1 MTQTQNYDNIL
12 LCTPILSA
20 DPNAKEDVMDQQKIT
35 IIYCRL
41 SVEDIKEN
49 SKGGKAD
56 ESNSIQ
62 NQKEYI
68 TRYAKEHGYTNLKV
82 LVDNGYTGTNING
95 PGVQEGFELV
105 KQGLVCR

>member
-20 DPNAKEDVMDQQKIT
+20 DQNAKEDVMDQQKIT

-62 NQKEYI
+62 NQREFL
-68 TRYAKEHGYTNLKV
+68 TRYAKEHGYTNLKI
-82 LVDNGYTGTNING
+82 LVDDGYTGTNFAE
-95 PGVQEGFELV
+95 V
-105 KQGLVCR
+105 R

>member
-1 MTQTQNYDNIL
+1 MTPTQNYDIISP
-12 LCTPILSA
+12 CTPILSA

-62 NQKEYI
+62 NQREFLFDK
-68 TRYAKEHGYTNLKV
+68 NLKYRILKIRNNKIV
-82 LVDNGYTGTNING
+82 LEVII
-95 PGVQEGFELV
+95 
-105 KQGLVCR
+105 

>member
-1 MTQTQNYDNIL
+1 MTPTQNYDIISP
-12 LCTPILSA
+12 CTPILSA

-62 NQKEYI
+62 NQREFL
-68 TRYAKEHGYTNLKV
+68 TRYAKEHGYTNLKI
-82 LVDNGYTGTNING
+82 LVDDGYTGTNFA
-95 PGVQEGFELV
+95 GV
-105 KQGLVCR
+105 R

>member
-1 MTQTQNYDNIL
+1 MTPTQNYDIISP
-12 LCTPILSA
+12 CTPILSA

-62 NQKEYI
+62 NQREFL
-68 TRYAKEHGYTNLKV
+68 TRYAKEHGYTNLKI
-82 LVDNGYTGTNING
+82 LVDDGYTGTNFDE
-95 PGVQEGFELV
+95 V
-105 KQGLVCR
+105 R

>member
-1 MTQTQNYDNIL
+1 MTPTQNYDIISP
-12 LCTPILSA
+12 CTPILSA

-62 NQKEYI
+62 NQREFL
-68 TRYAKEHGYTNLKV
+68 TRYAKEHGYTNLKI
-82 LVDNGYTGTNING
+82 LVDTA
-95 PGVQEGFELV
+95 
-105 KQGLVCR
+105 

>member
-1 MTQTQNYDNIL
+1 MTPTQNYDIISP
-12 LCTPILSA
+12 CTPILSA

-56 ESNSIQ
+56 E
-62 NQKEYI
+62 
-68 TRYAKEHGYTNLKV
+68 
-82 LVDNGYTGTNING
+82 
-95 PGVQEGFELV
+95 
-105 KQGLVCR
+105 

>member
-1 MTQTQNYDNIL
+1 MTPTQNYDIISP
-12 LCTPILSA
+12 CTPILSA

-62 NQKEYI
+62 NQREFL
-68 TRYAKEHGYTNLKV
+68 TRYAKEHGYTKIGRAHV
-82 LVDNGYTGTNING
+82 
-95 PGVQEGFELV
+95 
-105 KQGLVCR
+105 